1 MKLIYTYLFIFL
13 YVGALIRPIVPVIDY
28 NLNYDYIAKVLC
40 INKDEPELKCNG
52 KCHLAKEIK
61 KTLPSDNQDKPS
73 GLPVI
78 DFDKF
83 PITSHEN
90 DHHKLNTFQF
100 SNRLNFFSNKIG
112 KIKNYIEIQFQPPEF
127 LV

>member
-1 MKLIYTYLFIFL
+1 M
-13 YVGALIRPIVPVIDY
+13 IRPIVPVIDY

-90 DHHKLNTFQF
+90 EHHKLNAFQF
-100 SNRLNFFSNKIG
+100 SKKLNFHIIKTG
-112 KIKNYIEIQFQPPEF
+112 KTNNYISSVFQPPEF